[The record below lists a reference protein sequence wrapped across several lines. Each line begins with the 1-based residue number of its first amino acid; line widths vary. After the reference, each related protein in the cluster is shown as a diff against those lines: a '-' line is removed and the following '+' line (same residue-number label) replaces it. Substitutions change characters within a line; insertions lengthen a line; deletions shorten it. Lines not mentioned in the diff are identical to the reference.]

1 MIYSSATSN
10 INGFYN
16 QSQGYSGQ
24 ASSAGQTSGV
34 LSLASS
40 FAGIIGSMIDYDT
53 LKRDSVNYEIQAD
66 EVELQAKQRANQ
78 LREQFNQAAGSY
90 QVSAAQRGI
99 DIKSG
104 SVRSNL
110 ESSAINL
117 GKDIQKESENAAMK
131 AKGLRTQAKI
141 ARKQGKAQMYGQIA
155 SGIMDMAK
163 TGLAMGA

>member
-1 MIYSSATSN
+1 MYSSATTN

-16 QSQGYSGQ
+16 QSQAYSSQ
-24 ASSAGQTSGV
+24 ASNARQIAGS

-40 FAGIIGSMIDYDT
+40 FAGIIGSMIDYDS
-53 LKRDSVNYEIQAD
+53 LKRDSVNYKIQAD
-66 EVELQAKQRANQ
+66 EVELQAMQRANQ

-110 ESSAINL
+110 ENSAINL

-131 AKGLRTQAKI
+131 AKALRTQAKI
-141 ARKQGKAQMYGQIA
+141 ARKQGQAQMYGSIL
-155 SGIMDMAK
+155 SGVTDMAI
-163 TGLAMGA
+163 TGALMGA